1 MEAEFNEKLKVWRN
15 DQTNNFIL
23 SSAEYEDLWKKVTS
37 LNGDDISRKMVE
49 FFVSICEACQQ
60 KKCQK
65 KKMVV
70 KPVRRGCTGNSFTL
84 TTTTMHQISV
94 N

>member
-37 LNGDDISRKMVE
+37 LNGDERQQDYQMVRRFKIHTILQE
-49 FFVSICEACQQ
+49 FFSAQGTETISNGGSLWYSIYAFE
-60 KKCQK
+60 
-65 KKMVV
+65 
-70 KPVRRGCTGNSFTL
+70 
-84 TTTTMHQISV
+84 
-94 N
+94 